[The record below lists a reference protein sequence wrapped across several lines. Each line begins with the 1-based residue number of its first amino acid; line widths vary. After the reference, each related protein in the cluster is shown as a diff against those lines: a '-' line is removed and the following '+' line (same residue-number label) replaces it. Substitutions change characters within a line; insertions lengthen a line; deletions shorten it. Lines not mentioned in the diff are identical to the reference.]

1 MRVTVVYVSGFAKR
15 HICIENEKIYRSVLL
30 HIKNKEIEMEV
41 YSSDNSGNRI
51 PGDVHASDPV
61 AASGITLAMTTSGE
75 DYTQTLEE
83 GQMYAIT
90 FVATAGKVM
99 FASITGVTSTAANI
113 EWIFYAGVP
122 HIFRMPIGKT
132 TLYFESDE
140 SAKSAYVR
148 KLA

>member
-1 MRVTVVYVSGFAKR
+1 MNISYL
-15 HICIENEKIYRSVLL
+15 C
-30 HIKNKEIEMEV
+30 
-41 YSSDNSGNRI
+41 DNSGNTV
-51 PGDVHASDPV
+51 PPHPNLANPV

-75 DYTQTLEE
+75 DYTQTLVE

-90 FVATAGKVM
+90 YVATAGKVM

-132 TLYFESDE
+132 TLYFEGNE
-140 SAKSAYVR
+140 SSKNAYVR